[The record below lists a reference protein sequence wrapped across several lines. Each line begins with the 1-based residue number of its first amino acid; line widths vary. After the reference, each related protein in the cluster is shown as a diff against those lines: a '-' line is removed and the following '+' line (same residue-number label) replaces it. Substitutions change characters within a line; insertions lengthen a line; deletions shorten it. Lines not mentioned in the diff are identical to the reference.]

1 MSANTPAE
9 CLHTEPKHILILTAG
24 EVSPVV
30 LRQWEM
36 ACDDFFAA
44 NRKLKTAEPEGY
56 AHLRLD
62 RDAPHPI
69 IYDVIC
75 RFHEATP

>member
-24 EVSPVV
+24 EISPVV
-30 LRQWEM
+30 LWQWEM

-44 NRKLKTAEPEGY
+44 NRKLETAEHVGAVLPGLKDM
-56 AHLRLD
+56 H
-62 RDAPHPI
+62 
-69 IYDVIC
+69 IC
-75 RFHEATP
+75 DWIMTCHT